1 MSLTSLSLQVYR
13 ELERLTPELSERDI
27 IQEGIDIGQVATHS
41 RIGYLHFLNEDQ
53 NTIELGVWSRDT
65 RNYCTASYD
74 RHYPIDS
81 AGIWADS
88 ARTLQPCVHNLY
100 DQTPHRRGLPEG
112 HSPLLRHLGV
122 PVLEDGRVRLLL
134 GVGNKDSDYVPADVA
149 VLTLVGERI
158 WAVVRQRRVLERYLD
173 MGQRFRHVQEIAS
186 VCGWEYDLDDDQ
198 FRFDDMF
205 SVIFGGTAGVQAPSD
220 LQQLL
225 KFVAPSDRERVL
237 QAFSSDVAAS
247 RGVLRISCLRSG
259 GAEFPAE
266 LKFEFR
272 ARAIGQGLIG
282 VGILQDVSEQMVVED
297 LRRRAVTDALTG
309 LFNRRHVQVL
319 FDSTQGDRRASK
331 ESFAFHYIDLDRFK
345 AVNDSLGHAAG
356 DEVLRQVATRLT
368 RIVRKDDVVARV
380 GGDEFVVL
388 QNGAKTSG
396 DARALANKVIA
407 SISEPMVV
415 AGRTVQ
421 VGACVGVAFHRQ
433 GEDSYKEVSD
443 AADRALYRAKKAG
456 GGRCLIARRTPPRG

>member
-1 MSLTSLSLQVYR
+1 MSINSLSLQVYR
-13 ELERLTPELSERDI
+13 EIERLSPELSERDI
-27 IQEGIDIGQVATHS
+27 IQEGVDIGQMATRS
-41 RIGYLHFLNEDQ
+41 RIAYLHFLNEDQ

-74 RHYPIDS
+74 RHYPIES

-88 ARTLQPCVHNLY
+88 ARTLQPCIHNLY

-134 GVGNKDSDYVPADVA
+134 GVGNKDSDYDRADVA

-198 FRFDDMF
+198 FRFDGMF
-205 SVIFGGTAGVQAPSD
+205 SAIFGSVTRAPTD

-225 KFVAPSDRERVL
+225 QWVAPSDRERVRE
-237 QAFSSDVAAS
+237 AFSTEQARS
-247 RGVLRISCLRSG
+247 RVVLRIGCLRSSG
-259 GAEFPAE
+259 VEFPAE

-282 VGILQDVSEQMVVED
+282 VGILQDVSDQLAVED
-297 LRRRAVTDALTG
+297 LRRRADTDALTG
-309 LFNRRHVQVL
+309 LFNRRYVHAL
-319 FDSTQGDRRASK
+319 FDHTQGDRRASK
-331 ESFAFHYIDLDRFK
+331 ECFAFHCIDLDKFK
-345 AVNDSLGHAAG
+345 AVNDSMGHAAG
-356 DEVLRQVATRLT
+356 DEVLRQVAARLM
-368 RIVRKDDVVARV
+368 RIVRKDDIVARV
-380 GGDEFVVL
+380 GGDEFLVL
-388 QNGAKTSG
+388 QSG
-396 DARALANKVIA
+396 VMTGRDARSLGNKVIA
-407 SISEPMVV
+407 AISEPMQI

-433 GEDSYKEVSD
+433 GQDSFQQVSA

-456 GGRCLIARRTPPRG
+456 GGRCLVARRAPVKA